1 MTTREAPR
9 RRLPH
14 LVIAAVAAPQ
24 FAVHRRLPPPGSH
37 TRPLARHQRA
47 GGAVSLG
54 GVPAARATGRRS
66 CRCAVWSPQHGG
78 RPGRWWHCRLA
89 PRSREASGAPSR
101 GCPAGAVALVSWSRL
116 PAAPSEITRHRAA
129 GAVDIGSRRGP
140 ENYLLPNVPRTGLC
154 AVHVAEL
161 ASLSGTKKPR
171 FVRVVDT
178 RVARPGGRSV
188 RVTTVV
194 FDDLGDADTWW
205 TLAVRRA
212 LSLFV
217 RWRAS
222 SAHTPLLNLFGL
234 DTQSQMDA
242 P

>member
-1 MTTREAPR
+1 MTPRVVPR
-9 RRLPH
+9 RRHPH
-14 LVIAAVAAPQ
+14 LVIAAVPTPQ
-24 FAVHRRLPPPGSH
+24 FGVCRQRPLPGSR

-47 GGAVSLG
+47 SGAASVG

-89 PRSREASGAPSR
+89 PRFREASGAPPR
-101 GCPAGAVALVSWSRL
+101 GCPAGAAAPVSRSRL

-129 GAVDIGSRRGP
+129 GAVDTGSRRGP
-140 ENYLLPNVPRTGLC
+140 ESYQLPNVPRTGLR

-161 ASLSGTKKPR
+161 ASLSGTKRPR

-178 RVARPGGRSV
+178 RVARPGGRLV
-188 RVTTVV
+188 RVTVVV

-217 RWRAS
+217 RGRAS
-222 SAHTPLLNLFGL
+222 SAHTPLLNLFDL